1 MAGGYVIQL
10 ENLEKSNT
18 FQYLNNSVK
27 ESIPE
32 EELDIILDPGNSTG
46 MRLGSIFTFW
56 HFV

>member
-1 MAGGYVIQL
+1 ML
-10 ENLEKSNT
+10 SSWKTWKKSNT

-46 MRLGSIFTFW
+46 MRLGSIFTF
-56 HFV
+56 